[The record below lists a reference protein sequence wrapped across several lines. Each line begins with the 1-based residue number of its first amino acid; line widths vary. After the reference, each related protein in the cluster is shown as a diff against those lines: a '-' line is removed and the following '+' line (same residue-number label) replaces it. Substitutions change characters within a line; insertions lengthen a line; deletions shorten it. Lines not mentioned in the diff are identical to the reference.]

1 MGTVMF
7 VSLLTTVGG
16 MTVLFD
22 GVVGVV
28 SLVGA
33 TGAVV
38 VFVDEV
44 VLSDGVVVFVVLSV
58 IMGVGM
64 FV

>member
-1 MGTVMF
+1 MF

-16 MTVLFD
+16 ITVLFD

-28 SLVGA
+28 SFVGA

-38 VFVDEV
+38 LLVGMV

>member
-1 MGTVMF
+1 MF

>member
-1 MGTVMF
+1 MF
-7 VSLLTTVGG
+7 VSLLTTVGC

-22 GVVGVV
+22 GVVRVV

-38 VFVDEV
+38 VFVGMV
-44 VLSDGVVVFVVLSV
+44 VLSDGVVVLVVLSV
-58 IMGVGM
+58 KMGVGM

>member
-1 MGTVMF
+1 M
-7 VSLLTTVGG
+7 
-16 MTVLFD
+16 LFD

-38 VFVDEV
+38 VFVGMV

-58 IMGVGM
+58 KMGVGM